1 MRKIIILCL
10 ALLLAIGLQAQQ
22 TFGTATPVDGGT
34 VSLDVSEVTTYV
46 MTDNTKVTVFPV
58 GSDQEF
64 TVPNG
69 VFNIEYLVVGG
80 GGGGAYGLDR
90 TAGGG
95 AGGRVTEGYLEVT
108 SGDIINISVGAGGR
122 GGSSNAVS
130 LPGGNSSLTYGENT
144 FTAPGGGYGT
154 RKNRTGTNG
163 GGLFHPNSALG
174 SNIPYNNNGLSG
186 ITPAYQVYWGG
197 IGSENADPSYRF
209 GAGGGAGDGG
219 HGGDAYFDSGAGDG
233 GVGHTSTITGESL
246 GYGGGGGGS
255 FQQWVGN
262 PDIGDS
268 YRGLGKDGGGHGAIY
283 DHGVS
288 PKESAQSGTRGGG
301 GGGGVSDNDGGAP
314 INATYGNGGNGGDG
328 VVVLRYEIPNP
339 NFYVENGTC
348 KCPNAEVGDTGTMSV
363 NGITGTFTKRTR
375 AQLDTL
381 IDLENWDE
389 VQKTCTSGIT
399 DMSQLFFNEPS
410 FNKNINHW
418 DTSNVDTM
426 SNMFNFAGSFNQPLN
441 NWDVSNV
448 TTMLRMFSSAT
459 SFNQN
464 LNNWDVSKVTNMDSM
479 FRDATSFNQPL
490 NNWDVSKVTNMNFM
504 FRDATSFNQPLNNW
518 DVSSLTQTISMFMGA
533 DAFNQSLN
541 NWDVS
546 NLTTIRFMFSGTS
559 NFNQPLNNW
568 DVSNVEDMYA
578 MFQGA
583 TAFNQDIG
591 NWDVSGVNPWSGG
604 MDNMFKDATSF
615 NQDLRSWCVEIFGS
629 EPTDFSTDSA
639 LDNAN
644 KPSWGSC
651 GSSDNQDFV
660 VDGIA
665 CKCPNAEVGDTAT
678 MSVNGITG
686 TFTKR
691 TRAQLDTLIDEE
703 NWDEVQRTC
712 TTGITDMSQLFFN
725 ASSFNKNI
733 NHWDTSSV
741 TNFLAM
747 FKEADSFNQP
757 LYNWDVSNVTNM
769 AQLFF
774 DSSSFNQHLNN
785 WDVSNVT
792 NMSELFRGAHAFNK
806 PLYNWDV
813 SNVTNMNYIFT
824 EVTNFNQP
832 INNWNVSNVTGMSN
846 MFNGTA
852 FNQNLSSWDVSNVTN
867 MSQMFKDAP
876 FNQDISSWDVSNVE
890 LMINMFYGASAFN
903 QDIGSWDVSNVEY
916 MLSMFYGAS
925 AFNQDLSGWCV
936 EEIGTEPSSF
946 STGSGLDEANK
957 PNWGAACDV
966 TINLDSETLDLAQT
980 KMNTGYDVTLT
991 GTNAN
996 INQAMNGSGDLII
1009 NTTSLTMSESVNV
1022 ANLSITTTN
1031 GTTFSGT
1038 NKTLQASG
1046 SMTLN
1051 TDMNVTGSLTLDSP
1065 SASLAKGKHIEV
1077 TGSLT
1082 NNATVLEMNSDSN
1095 EFASLRIN
1103 GGSINGTGDMAYK
1116 RYVNTTPGN
1125 DLISPPFAGMTFESF
1140 ITRSN
1145 GFEVLLN
1152 GSMNGTPGYFLFG
1165 PFDTVNNN
1173 YVMFNS
1179 STDGNTTLEM
1189 GKGYRAGRM
1198 TEGFSSEAVVFE
1210 TPNNYN
1216 YTSLTSNL
1224 DVQLVGS
1231 GSGWNLI
1238 GNPYP
1243 SYLNLSD
1250 VLSNNTASLF
1260 GEEFEAIY
1268 AYNGDATNP
1277 WTIYNSSSGANV
1289 KIAPGQAFFVRA
1301 AVGGSTFSFTPSMQ
1315 SNTGGDDFIQ
1325 GRNAAETAV
1334 YRAGIELS
1342 SSVGSY
1348 TTDVYFHPNGS
1359 NGLDVGYDAAS
1370 WQGSAPDYG
1379 VYSHLVSDNQ
1389 GLPIAIQTLHSD
1401 ALEQDSTVIPL
1412 GVEASSGYTLTLGL
1426 TDNSYLPESAIV
1438 YLEDRNL
1445 GSFTNL
1451 RTGSYSVS
1459 SGNGI
1464 SGTGRFFI
1472 HVSND
1477 ATLSNPSEVYSGVQV
1492 YSPMGSGVL
1501 VVTGVNEPGMRLRL
1515 YDIQGR
1521 LLLDQGLSAVSMQ
1534 ELPVGTLSTAA
1545 VIARL
1550 EGAQGSRSVK
1560 LIINQK

>member
-10 ALLLAIGLQAQQ
+10 ALLLAIGLQAQV
-22 TFGTATPVDGGT
+22 ASPVGGGT
-34 VSLDVSEVTTYV
+34 VSVDVNNVTETV
-46 MTDNTKVTVFPV
+46 MNDGTVVVVFPP
-58 GSDQEF
+58 GANTF
-64 TVPNG
+64 NVPEG
-69 VFNIEYLVVGG
+69 VTNIEYLLVGG
-80 GGGGAYGLDR
+80 GGGGGYARDR

-95 AGGRVTEGYLEVT
+95 SGGRVLSGTLTNLITGGTINVT
-108 SGDIINISVGAGGR
+108 VGTGGEGGR
-122 GGSSNAVS
+122 SVSNPGDAGGSSS
-130 LPGGNSSLTYGENT
+130 LVYDNT
-144 FTAPGGGYGT
+144 TITAPGGGRGGQRSYGPL
-154 RKNRTGTNG
+154 NG
-163 GGLFHPNSALG
+163 GGAFHGSGNSSYYSNTSFNSYSGGNGQEDTPSCFLG
-174 SNIPYNNNGLSG
+174 NKR
-186 ITPAYQVYWGG
+186 W
-197 IGSENADPSYRF
+197 RF
-209 GAGGGAGDGG
+209 VGGGGAGNNGNGANGVTGTNNCNYYANGG
-219 HGGDAYFDSGAGDG
+219 NGGNGFD
-233 GVGHTSTITGESL
+233 STITGQSL

-255 FQQWVGN
+255 VQLWYSCDACHNYSVGT
-262 PDIGDS
+262 
-268 YRGLGKDGGGHGAIY
+268 GLDGGGIG
-283 DHGVS
+283 GVGFIKRS
-288 PKESAQSGTRGGG
+288 DFNDNNVDSRHSLQSTTSGVDGRGGG
-301 GGGGVSDNDGGAP
+301 GGGGHSDTEYESGCVGSSC
-314 INATYGNGGNGGDG
+314 IQNGGDGGDG
-328 VVVLRYEIPNP
+328 VVILRYTIPTNP
-339 NFYVENGTC
+339 DFYVENGTC
-348 KCPNAEVGDTGTMSV
+348 KCENAAEGDTGYVIV
-363 NGITGTFTKRTR
+363 NGIAGTFTKRTR
-375 AQLDTL
+375 EQIQILLGNNDYEA
-381 IDLENWDE
+381 
-389 VQKTCTSGIT
+389 VQKTCTSGLT
-399 DMSQLFFNEPS
+399 DISGLFRNYPNFNED
-410 FNKNINHW
+410 INH
-418 DTSNVDTM
+418 
-426 SNMFNFAGSFNQPLN
+426 
-441 NWDVSNV
+441 WDVSNV
-448 TTMLRMFSSAT
+448 TKMKDMF
-459 SFNQN
+459 NGIGQ
-464 LNNWDVSKVTNMDSM
+464 D
-479 FRDATSFNQPL
+479 
-490 NNWDVSKVTNMNFM
+490 
-504 FRDATSFNQPLNNW
+504 
-518 DVSSLTQTISMFMGA
+518 
-533 DAFNQSLN
+533 
-541 NWDVS
+541 
-546 NLTTIRFMFSGTS
+546 S

-568 DVSNVEDMYA
+568 DVSNVTDMHGMFEDA
-578 MFQGA
+578 S
-583 TAFNQDIG
+583 AFNQ
-591 NWDVSGVNPWSGG
+591 S
-604 MDNMFKDATSF
+604 
-615 NQDLRSWCVEIFGS
+615 
-629 EPTDFSTDSA
+629 
-639 LDNAN
+639 LD
-644 KPSWGSC
+644 
-651 GSSDNQDFV
+651 
-660 VDGIA
+660 
-665 CKCPNAEVGDTAT
+665 
-678 MSVNGITG
+678 
-686 TFTKR
+686 
-691 TRAQLDTLIDEE
+691 
-703 NWDEVQRTC
+703 
-712 TTGITDMSQLFFN
+712 
-725 ASSFNKNI
+725 
-733 NHWDTSSV
+733 
-741 TNFLAM
+741 
-747 FKEADSFNQP
+747 
-757 LYNWDVSNVTNM
+757 NWDVSNVTDM
-769 AQLFF
+769 QDMFYRA
-774 DSSSFNQHLNN
+774 SAFNQPLNNWDVSNVTSMRGMFYVASAFNQPLNN

-792 NMSELFRGAHAFNK
+792 NMNGMFQNASAFNQSLDNWEVSNVTDMTSMFRGASVFNQPLNNWDVHSVTGMGYIFQDATAFNQ
-806 PLYNWDV
+806 PLNNWDV
-813 SNVTNMNYIFT
+813 SNVTSMY
-824 EVTNFNQP
+824 
-832 INNWNVSNVTGMSN
+832 
-846 MFNGTA
+846 
-852 FNQNLSSWDVSNVTN
+852 
-867 MSQMFKDAP
+867 
-876 FNQDISSWDVSNVE
+876 
-890 LMINMFYGASAFN
+890 NMFYGASAFN

-1051 TDMNVTGSLTLDSP
+1051 TDMDVTGSLTLDSP

-1082 NNATVLEMNSDSN
+1082 NNATVLELNSGSN
-1095 EFASLRIN
+1095 EFASMRIN
-1103 GGSINGTGDMAYK
+1103 GGSISGSGKMAYK

-1125 DLISPPFAGMTFESF
+1125 DLISPPFAGMTFNDF
-1140 ITRSN
+1140 IGDSN
-1145 GFEVLLN
+1145 GVLLS
-1152 GSMNGTPGYFLFG
+1152 GSINGTPGYFLFG

-1301 AVGGSTFSFTPSMQ
+1301 AEGGATFSFTPSMQ

-1348 TTDVYFHPNGS
+1348 TTDLYFHPNGS

-1379 VYSHLVSDNQ
+1379 VYSYLVSDNQ

-1401 ALEQDSTVIPL
+1401 ALEQGSTVIPL

-1459 SGNGI
+1459 SGSGI

-1477 ATLSNPSEVYSGVQV
+1477 ATLSNPGEVYSGVQV
-1492 YSPMGSGVL
+1492 YSPMGSGML